1 MARPSEHL
9 PWIDW
14 LKVILVLGVCYYHT
28 AQVFTVAGWLIQD
41 QERSL
46 ALSAFAGFGYLF
58 GLPLLFMLSGAAAW
72 FALETRTASAFA
84 VQRVQRLLPPIVLGF
99 LLISPLQAWL
109 AAVNGGSQESLAG
122 FAPQWFAALPI
133 PTGPVWLGVYGYHL
147 WFIGFLF
154 LYGILSLPALVWLRS
169 DAGRRYVRRLA
180 TPAGRVAAAIGLVT
194 ILVVAQVA
202 LRPFFP
208 VLYDWADFLLGLG
221 FVVAGAVL
229 VADRRFGEALAR
241 RRLSLLALA
250 LAASAG
256 LFPFIA
262 MDRVWEFERLLAITP
277 EGVAYLAVRSVA
289 TTAWVLAVIG
299 FAIRYLTR
307 RTAALDYASDAVL
320 PFYVLHHPIVVA
332 IAVVAITWP
341 VGLWAK
347 HIVIVAGSFGATWLL
362 YEYGVRRVGPMRVLF
377 GLRPAS
383 PPAVESVPPDVV
395 EAPAATS

>member
-14 LKVILVLGVCYYHT
+14 LKVILVIGVCYYHT
-28 AQVFTVAGWLIQD
+28 AQVFTIAGWLIQD
-41 QERSL
+41 DERSL

-72 FALETRTASAFA
+72 FALETRPARAFA
-84 VQRVQRLLPPIVLGF
+84 MQRVQRLLPPIVLGF

-122 FAPQWFAALPI
+122 FVPGWFAALPI
-133 PTGPVWLGVYGYHL
+133 PTGPSWLGVYGYHL

-169 DAGRRYVRRLA
+169 EPGRRLIGRMA
-180 TPAGRVAAAIGLVT
+180 TPGGRVLGTVGLLAA
-194 ILVVAQVA
+194 LVVAQLA

-208 VLYDWADFLLGLG
+208 QLYDWADFILGLG
-221 FVVAGAVL
+221 FVIAGAML
-229 VADRRFGEALAR
+229 VADDRFGEALTR
-241 RRLSLLALA
+241 RRWLLMAGA
-250 LAASAG
+250 IAASIG
-256 LFPFIA
+256 LVPFVA
-262 MDRVWEFERLLAITP
+262 MDRLWEFERVLAITP
-277 EGVAYLAVRSVA
+277 EGVAYLVVRSAA
-289 TTAWVLAVIG
+289 TTLWVMAVLG

-332 IAVVAITWP
+332 IAVVAVTWP
-341 VGLWAK
+341 VGMWVK
-347 HIVIVAGSFGATWLL
+347 HIAIVAGSFGATWLL
-362 YEYGVRRVGPMRVLF
+362 YEYAVRRVGPMRTLF
-377 GLRPAS
+377 GLRPAT
-383 PPAVESVPPDVV
+383 PPAIEELPPEVA
-395 EAPAATS
+395 EAPATTA